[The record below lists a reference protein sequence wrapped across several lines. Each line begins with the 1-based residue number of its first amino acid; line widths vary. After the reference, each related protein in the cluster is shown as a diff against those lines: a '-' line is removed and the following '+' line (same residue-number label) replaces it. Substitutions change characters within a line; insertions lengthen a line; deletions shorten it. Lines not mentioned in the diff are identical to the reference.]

1 MRIDP
6 RRFAREGWALLAAMS
21 PGPGDL
27 VAWGP
32 MWRYRATLPA
42 LGLAA
47 ARRAGSGVVLIDDR
61 GPLTGVELEAA
72 VWDLVA
78 QIRGQVQ
85 SGPPGRAPLIA
96 LRCGAHR
103 GFLAAVIAAGVL
115 GLDVLLLPT
124 STGTEQEREVLRQ
137 RPVQLVLTDG
147 QVLSAFQ
154 ARPPRN
160 RPRRPPRPRRPGRLL
175 LLTSGTTGTPQ
186 VTTRAGV
193 AGRQL
198 PTVLSLLAALDLRRG
213 EPVLLAPPLAH
224 GHGLSVLAA
233 ALIIGAPPILVHGQ
247 RPATW
252 MGLARRHRASALL
265 AVPAQLAGLIEY
277 LDEQPGT
284 QIAALRRIAA
294 GSAPL
299 PQALAARIID
309 VWGPVLVDYYG
320 TSEAGTA
327 TIATSA
333 DLVAAP
339 GTVGRAANGVALSIT
354 DEHGRRC
361 APGQVGRIGISS
373 PWRAAD
379 SGHLVSTGDV
389 GYLDETGRLFV
400 LHRADDVVVVGGHNV
415 HVGEVREWFEAQP
428 DVEAAT
434 VHPVPDPVLGT
445 RLEVEFTGTADTGE
459 LLRRARRELGSA
471 AAPRQVR
478 HTDTAPEY

>member
-1 MRIDP
+1 MRIDL
-6 RRFAREGWALLAAMS
+6 RRFAREGRALLAAMS
-21 PGPGDL
+21 QRPGDL
-27 VAWGP
+27 TAWAP

-47 ARRAGSGVVLIDDR
+47 ARRAGAGVVLIDDR
-61 GPLTGVELEAA
+61 GPVSGVELEAA
-72 VWDLVA
+72 VWDLA
-78 QIRGQVQ
+78 ARIRGQVQ
-85 SGPPGRAPLIA
+85 SGPPERAPLIA

-103 GFLAAVIAAGVL
+103 GFLAGVIAGGVL

-124 STGTEQEREVLRQ
+124 SIGTEQEQRVLRG
-137 RPVQLVLTDG
+137 RPVQLVLTDR

-154 ARPPRN
+154 ARPPRT

-186 VTTRAGV
+186 VTSRVGV

-198 PTVLSLLAALDLRRG
+198 PTVLSLLAALDLRRD

-233 ALIIGAPPILVHGQ
+233 ALIIGAPPVLVHEQ

-252 MGLARRHRASALL
+252 MDLARRHRAGALL
-265 AVPAQLAGLIEY
+265 AVPAQLAGLIQH

-284 QIAALRRIAA
+284 AVAALRRIAA

-299 PQALAARIID
+299 PAALAARIIE

-320 TSEAGTA
+320 TSEGGTA
-327 TIATSA
+327 TIATTA

-339 GTVGRAANGVALSIT
+339 GTVGRAANGVALTVT
-354 DEHGRRC
+354 DEQGQRC
-361 APGQVGRIGISS
+361 LPGQAGKIGICS
-373 PWRAAD
+373 PWRAGD
-379 SGHLVSTGDV
+379 SGMLVNTGDV
-389 GYLDETGRLFV
+389 GYLDEDRRLFV
-400 LHRADDVVVVGGHNV
+400 LHRDDDVVVVGGHNV
-415 HVGEVREWFEAQP
+415 HLGEVREWFEAQP
-428 DVEAAT
+428 DVDAAT

-445 RLEVEFTGTADTGE
+445 RLEVQITGTADTGE
-459 LLRRARRELGSA
+459 LLRRARQQLGSA
-471 AAPRQVR
+471 AAPRHVR
-478 HTDTAPEY
+478 REGSD